1 MRARRTRD
9 VFEIYRKDFKIYTKD
24 FKAEDFRR
32 VFTHETHDAYKFF
45 ARDIDPKT
53 FEGQPWHVQLRARI
67 RLVFMAF
74 SIKLSPARRV
84 LYGISLLAALIGLL
98 QLFER
103 FGLIR
108 VPLLPFLRIPVPGPL
123 WADGTFWLTF
133 GFVLVNLLLLL
144 EVADR
149 LSLKGDLEVARD
161 IQLTMLPQGTFATG
175 DIEVAGRTRPANT
188 VGGDFYD
195 ILPLSDDR
203 VVVALGDVAGKG
215 SPAALVMALLLA
227 MLRTLADENLE
238 PAELVTRLNTQV
250 VRQIPVSR
258 FITLVLGVY
267 TRSTGEFAYVN
278 AGHPPPL
285 LRRGSG
291 RCDRL
296 VTGGVALGLFDGS
309 CYQADRI
316 VIDPGDVMVLYSD
329 GITEAENEQGD
340 PVDESG
346 LEQVIARDA
355 HRSAV
360 DLGAAIFKSVERHA
374 GNTKLADDLTVLV
387 LRRLHPST

>member
-1 MRARRTRD
+1 MRASRTRE
-9 VFEIYRKDFKIYTKD
+9 VFEIYTKD
-24 FKAEDFRR
+24 FKGQDFRR
-32 VFTHETHDAYKFF
+32 VFTHETHDAYQFF
-45 ARDIDPKT
+45 ARGIDPKT
-53 FEGQPWHVQLRARI
+53 FEGRPWHEQLLARI

-84 LYGISLLAALIGLL
+84 LYGIALLAALIGLL
-98 QLFER
+98 QLFEG

-108 VPLLPFLRIPVPGPL
+108 VPIMPFLRIRVPGPL
-123 WADGTFWLTF
+123 WADGTFWLAF
-133 GFVLVNLLLLL
+133 GFVLVNLLVLL

-161 IQLTMLPQGTFATG
+161 IQLTMLPQGTFAAG

-195 ILPLSDDR
+195 IWPLSDDR

-227 MLRTLADENLE
+227 MLRTLADEDLE
-238 PAELVTRLNTQV
+238 PAELVTRLNAQV

-285 LRRGSG
+285 LRRVSG
-291 RCDRL
+291 TCDRL

-309 CYQADRI
+309 RYQADRI
-316 VIDPGDVMVLYSD
+316 VVEPGDVMVLYSD
-329 GITEAENEQGD
+329 GITEAENEQGN
-340 PVDESG
+340 PLNESG
-346 LEQVIARDA
+346 LEEAIARDA

-374 GNTKLADDLTVLV
+374 ENTKLADDLTVLV